1 MIADMKQ
8 TLASILNA
16 RIRDLAPSPE
26 EETAL
31 VARMAEAAGIEPGT
45 VRQILNGD
53 IDTPPDERLRGFA
66 QVLDV
71 AFDSLRNA
79 VAAPRAEAQASRVM
93 MAAREM
99 VGAEGAE
106 APEWVHLL
114 PAGRVE
120 TFDGRGPYEI
130 ADMQAVIEQSMSQ
143 RGDLEI
149 DINHASFLSAP
160 KGGDARAVGW
170 ITEMQARTDGIW
182 GRVKWTEEGRQL
194 VGGRAYRRISPVINY
209 IEQGGK
215 KIVAG
220 ILNASLAN
228 RQNLRGLVA
237 LNIEETEMSFSQ
249 RLAKALGL
257 SEEADEEAILAKIA
271 SMTTAAAQSETI
283 GKIGVAL
290 GLSEDAD
297 ADAVLNAA
305 RERATTGEDGEL
317 ITALQADLTKV
328 TGELATLKTDR
339 QRERAEAVVDAAMS
353 DRRAGINAT
362 SRERIVSMHMS
373 DPQGTEEFIAGLP
386 KLGASGMDIVPPAA
400 KDGSVAL
407 NAEQTQVAAQL
418 GISVEEYSKALA
430 DEQKELIQ

>member
-1 MIADMKQ
+1 MIASMKQ
-8 TLASILNA
+8 SLASRLNA
-16 RIRDLAPSPE
+16 RISALALSSE
-26 EETAL
+26 EEAAL
-31 VARMAEAAGIEPGT
+31 IAKMAAAAGIETGT
-45 VRQILNGD
+45 VRQILRGD
-53 IDTPPDERLRGFA
+53 IETPPEERLRGFA
-66 QVLDV
+66 KALDV
-71 AFDSLRNA
+71 SFESLRDA
-79 VAAPRAEAQASRVM
+79 VAAPAPEAQSARVM

-99 VGAEGAE
+99 VSAGGAD

-114 PAGRVE
+114 PVGSAE

-149 DINHASFLSAP
+149 DVNHASFLAAP

-170 ITEMQARTDGIW
+170 ITEMQARADGIW

-194 VGGRAYRRISPVINY
+194 VGGRAYRRISPVLNY

-215 KIVAG
+215 KIVAS
-220 ILNASLAN
+220 ILNASLVN

-237 LNIEETEMSFSQ
+237 LNNEETDMSFIQ

-257 SEEADEEAILAKIA
+257 PEGADEEAVLAKIA
-271 SMTTAAAQSETI
+271 SMSTAAAQSATI

-290 GLSEDAD
+290 GLSEGAD
-297 ADAVLNAA
+297 ANAVLNAA
-305 RERATTGEDGEL
+305 RERATTGQDGEL

-328 TGELATLKTDR
+328 TGELTTLKTDR
-339 QRERAEAVVDAAMS
+339 QRERAAAVVDAAMAEH
-353 DRRAGINAT
+353 RAGINAT

-373 DPQGTEEFIAGLP
+373 DPEGTEAFIAGLP
-386 KLGASGMDIVPPAA
+386 KLEASGMHVVPPAA

-407 NAEQTQVAAQL
+407 NAEQAQVAAQL
-418 GISVEEYSKALA
+418 GIAPEEFAKALA
-430 DEQKELIQ
+430 AEQKELTQ